1 MNRIVLCVSDD
12 PSALLLYRS
21 MLELEG
27 DSVLPARNVEAG
39 LRLAKTEMV
48 DCVVV
53 DHRTQGSFLARKIG
67 RRRQSPPIIFVFDG
81 QELPMQ
87 IYSDVALVIQRD
99 EAIENLSG
107 CIQQVLDVRR
117 QNGPQGGEVVTEPDT
132 FSCFAPLHRL
142 LSDWLLP
149 W

>member
-1 MNRIVLCVSDD
+1 MSRIVLCVSDD

-27 DSVLPARNVEAG
+27 DSVLLARNVEAG
-39 LRLAKTEMV
+39 LRLAKAEMV
-48 DCVVV
+48 DCIVV
-53 DHRTQGSFLARKIG
+53 DHRTQGAYLARKIA

-81 QELPMQ
+81 QELPVQ
-87 IYSDVALVIQRD
+87 IYPDVALIIERD
-99 EAIENLSG
+99 EAIENLSR
-107 CIQQVLDVRR
+107 CIQQVLNRR
-117 QNGPQGGEVVTEPDT
+117 RPDCTQDNEVVTEPDT